1 MDGCVDPHCVL
12 CTLEM
17 KDGDAIVFVPSK
29 EDPCSREGGLALA
42 CHLACAE
49 LGLPSLGT
57 CRVMV
62 WDPGF
67 EESIARTTHLKRQ
80 LARTSVST
88 LDLARWTLQAE
99 DEITE
104 ASSGEVT
111 TSSCIWANYVTL
123 HGETYVSAL
132 SNEPAEELVYDTE
145 TTSAADVI
153 YIARG
158 PLGVKKGLKIRNLRT
173 DQHGDFQLPL
183 WSAPFFRP
191 GLVRFPLY
199 PSSGPARFNRLTIND
214 SGTTGY
220 SVAWNPARR
229 ALRIA
234 RHTALDDVSCYANM
248 TDDTTT
254 WLHIPISRGELLG
267 ELWRRDCYLYRR
279 KIVDLIIVTTAGRV
293 HILGHH
299 PTPGQ
304 AYTYSLVAKLRGQRD
319 YLFIDDSAGIRELA
333 LTPAPEEVNETRN
346 LRIPAPESCY
356 PAITSVE
363 GYFYTF
369 APLKNLDFIKICN
382 FDGVVTGLL
391 LHYHDGSRASVGQVR
406 LDWLGAEQQVPNKAT
421 IRFAISRTTDQC
433 PYVSSVLVFVARS
446 ARNFFPAKSDLD
458 FEVTCYGNLE
468 WWFTRRQCQLAH
480 TGYTSASTR
489 L

>member
-1 MDGCVDPHCVL
+1 
-12 CTLEM
+12 
-17 KDGDAIVFVPSK
+17 
-29 EDPCSREGGLALA
+29 
-42 CHLACAE
+42 
-49 LGLPSLGT
+49 
-57 CRVMV
+57 
-62 WDPGF
+62 
-67 EESIARTTHLKRQ
+67 
-80 LARTSVST
+80 
-88 LDLARWTLQAE
+88 
-99 DEITE
+99 
-104 ASSGEVT
+104 
-111 TSSCIWANYVTL
+111 
-123 HGETYVSAL
+123 
-132 SNEPAEELVYDTE
+132 
-145 TTSAADVI
+145 
-153 YIARG
+153 
-158 PLGVKKGLKIRNLRT
+158 
-173 DQHGDFQLPL
+173 
-183 WSAPFFRP
+183 
-191 GLVRFPLY
+191 
-199 PSSGPARFNRLTIND
+199 
-214 SGTTGY
+214 
-220 SVAWNPARR
+220 
-229 ALRIA
+229 
-234 RHTALDDVSCYANM
+234 M

-267 ELWRRDCYLYRR
+267 ELWRRDCYLNRR

-304 AYTYSLVAKLRGQRD
+304 AYTYSLLAKLRGQRD

-346 LRIPAPESCY
+346 LRKPAPESCY

-369 APLKNLDFIKICN
+369 APLENLDFIKICN

-391 LHYHDGSRASVGQVR
+391 LHYRDGSRASVGQVR
-406 LDWLGAEQQVPNKAT
+406 LDWLGAEQQVPNEAT

-480 TGYTSASTR
+480 AGYTSASTR